1 MTEKNYWYAGGFHVK
16 KPSDSVTRGGALKAI
31 VLPALAAAFSA
42 TALPAEAAD
51 NKKQFHYQ
59 DKPGP
64 GGKKCAGC
72 RFFRGPRGCSIVTGA
87 IIPDGWCIA
96 WAKR

>member
-1 MTEKNYWYAGGFHVK
+1 MDH
-16 KPSDSVTRGGALKAI
+16 KPTRKEALRSLI
-31 VLPALAAAFSA
+31 VLPALAGAIALGAA
-42 TALPAEAAD
+42 PAEAAD
-51 NKKQFHYQ
+51 NKAQFHYQ

-72 RFFRGPRGCSIVTGA
+72 RFFRAPHGCSIVTGT
-87 IIPDGWCIA
+87 ISPNGWCIA

>member
-1 MTEKNYWYAGGFHVK
+1 MDTNDKL
-16 KPSDSVTRGGALKAI
+16 TRAGALKSLI
-31 VLPALAAAFSA
+31 VLPALAGIMTSVAS
-42 TALPAEAAD
+42 AAD
-51 NKKQFHYQ
+51 NKKQFKYQ

-72 RFFRGPRGCSIVTGA
+72 RFFRAPHGCSIVTGT
-87 IIPDGWCIA
+87 ISPNGWCIA

>member
-1 MTEKNYWYAGGFHVK
+1 MKE
-16 KPSDSVTRGGALKAI
+16 PSDSVTRRGALKQI
-31 VLPALAAAFSA
+31 VLPALAAAFAA
-42 TALPAEAAD
+42 TALPAQASD

-64 GGKKCAGC
+64 AGKKCSNC
-72 RFFRGPRGCSIVTGA
+72 RFFRAPSGCSIVTGK
-87 IIPDGWCIA
+87 ISPDGWCIA

>member
-1 MTEKNYWYAGGFHVK
+1 M
-16 KPSDSVTRGGALKAI
+16 DSSKSQTRRDALRTLI
-31 VLPALAAAFSA
+31 VLPALAGAIALGTA
-42 TALPAEAAD
+42 TADAAD
-51 NKKQFHYQ
+51 DKKQFHYQ

-72 RFFRGPRGCSIVTGA
+72 RFFKAPHGCSIVTGT
-87 IIPDGWCIA
+87 ISPNGWCIA

>member
-1 MTEKNYWYAGGFHVK
+1 VK
-16 KPSDSVTRGGALKAI
+16 KTSEALTRGGALKAI
-31 VLPALAAAFSA
+31 VLPALAAALGA
-42 TALPAEAAD
+42 TTLTARAAD

-72 RFFRGPRGCSIVTGA
+72 RFFRPPHVCTIVTGT
-87 IIPDGWCIA
+87 ISPNGWCIA